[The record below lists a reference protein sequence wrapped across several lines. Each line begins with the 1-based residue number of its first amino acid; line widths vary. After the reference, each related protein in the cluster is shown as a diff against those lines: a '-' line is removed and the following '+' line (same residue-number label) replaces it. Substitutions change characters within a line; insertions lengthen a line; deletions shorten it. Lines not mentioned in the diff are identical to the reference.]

1 MSGAGGSGGVVPP
14 RPTRRSRAG
23 RDGRPEAGPS
33 GQHAGESGGVV
44 PPRPTQRRKLVV
56 EADGG
61 SRGNPG
67 PAGYGALVRDPLTGQ
82 VLAEVWESLGTATNN
97 VAEYSGLVAGL
108 RAAAELAPGADIDV
122 RMDSKLVVEQMSGR
136 WQIKDPNL
144 RTLARSAQDVAR
156 RFGRVSYSW
165 VPRARNAHADRLAN
179 QAMDSARD
187 DQQGGRQPGR
197 RQRNGSMLDDADDGA
212 SEPGPA
218 AGWSPRRGRPTSTAL
233 LRHGETALSAER
245 RFAGRGDIPLTKA
258 GLAQADAAAARLAA
272 RGGIDVIVT
281 SPLQRARQTAEA
293 VAKATGAPLQVE
305 DDLAETDFG
314 KWEGMTFAEASA
326 RWPNELSAWLGSA
339 DVAPPGGES
348 FAAVA
353 RRVLAAL
360 DRLLAAHEFRT
371 LLLVSH
377 VTPIKTLACQAMLA
391 PPAAM
396 YRIHLDVASLCE
408 IDWFADGPAV
418 VRSLNDTGHLRQAG
432 R

>member
-1 MSGAGGSGGVVPP
+1 MSGGVW
-14 RPTRRSRAG
+14 G
-23 RDGRPEAGPS
+23 GRPPGPALS
-33 GQHAGESGGVV
+33 
-44 PPRPTQRRKLVV
+44 RKLVV

-108 RAAAELAPGADIDV
+108 RAAAELAPGADVEV

-156 RFGRVSYSW
+156 RLGRVSYAW

-187 DQQGGRQPGR
+187 DQQGGRQRGR
-197 RQRNGSMLDDADDGA
+197 RQRNASLLDDADEAGDA
-212 SEPGPA
+212 SEPAPA
-218 AGWSPRRGRPTSTAL
+218 AGWSLSRGRPTSTVL

-245 RFAGRGDIPLTKA
+245 RFAGRGDIPLTEA
-258 GLAQADAAAARLAA
+258 GLAQAAAAAGRLAA

-293 VAKATGAPLQVE
+293 AAKATGAPLEVSG
-305 DDLAETDFG
+305 DLAETDFG

-326 RWPNELSAWLGSA
+326 RWPDELSAWLGSA
-339 DVAPPGGES
+339 EASPPGGES

-353 RRVLAAL
+353 RRVLPAV
-360 DRLLAAHEFRT
+360 DRLLAVHEFRT

-377 VTPIKTLACQAMLA
+377 VTPIKILACRAMLA